1 MGPGSIS
8 SQRATLLA
16 ATYELD
22 PAQVGHDVETVATWI
37 ASEDELIVWFEAR
50 YGWRTEYAASYV
62 AFLRRAVTD

>member
-8 SQRATLLA
+8 RQRAMLLA
-16 ATYELD
+16 AAYELD
-22 PAQVGHDVETVATWI
+22 PAQVGQDAETVAAWT

-62 AFLRRAVTD
+62 AFRRRAVTD